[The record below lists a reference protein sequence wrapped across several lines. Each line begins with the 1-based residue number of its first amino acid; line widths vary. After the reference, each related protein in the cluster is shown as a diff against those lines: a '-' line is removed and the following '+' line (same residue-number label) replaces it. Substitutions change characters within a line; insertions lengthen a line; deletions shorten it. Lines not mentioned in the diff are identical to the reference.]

1 MKIKRTLV
9 IALIVLMMTIVPCN
23 SFATAYEGVTNV
35 TPKYIY
41 ARVVNAELSINSDG
55 LATCSGD
62 VMTMSNTDSIS
73 IMLTLYKKNG
83 TYWQKV
89 TSYSKS
95 LKGRMLELEKTKTV
109 THGTY
114 KVVLTGTVTTANGD
128 TERISDTSGQVT
140 Y

>member
-23 SFATAYEGVTNV
+23 SFATAYEGVANV

>member
-23 SFATAYEGVTNV
+23 SFATAYEEVANV

-73 IMLTLYKKNG
+73 IMITLYKKN
-83 TYWQKV
+83 
-89 TSYSKS
+89 
-95 LKGRMLELEKTKTV
+95 
-109 THGTY
+109 
-114 KVVLTGTVTTANGD
+114 
-128 TERISDTSGQVT
+128 
-140 Y
+140 